1 MGIRPFL
8 IVLGNYR
15 GSGQLQ
21 ELYKNKG
28 RKSLAELRQMTKGG
42 SLSF

>member
-1 MGIRPFL
+1 MRGRPFL

-15 GSGQLQ
+15 GSRQLEEFNQ
-21 ELYKNKG
+21 IKPG
-28 RKSLAELRQMTKGG
+28 GHSTIQSGMTKGG

>member
-8 IVLGNYR
+8 IVLGSYR

-21 ELYKNKG
+21 ELYKNKR
-28 RKSLAELRQMTKGG
+28 RKSLADLRQMTKGG

>member
-1 MGIRPFL
+1 MGIRPSL

-21 ELYKNKG
+21 ELYKNSWK
-28 RKSLAELRQMTKGG
+28 KSLADLRQMTKGG
-42 SLSF
+42 SLPF

>member
-15 GSGQLQ
+15 GSEQLQ
-21 ELYKNKG
+21 ELYKNNWK
-28 RKSLAELRQMTKGG
+28 KSLADFRQMTKGG
-42 SLSF
+42 SLYF